1 MTAAPPRGRLERL
14 LRPRSIAVV
23 GASPDPTAI
32 GGAPVALLEE
42 FGFSGPVH
50 LVSRSQRTIRGRAC
64 LPSVDELPDDVDV
77 ALLLVP
83 RDAAASVLAACIR
96 RRVGAVVLF
105 GSGFAEIG
113 DEGEVAQRGL
123 AEQARA
129 AGIAFAGPNCLG
141 VVNFTAGVPLTFGD
155 VEPQPPGDGDRPGL
169 AIIAQSGALS
179 FALLYAAAADGV
191 PLSYVI
197 STGNEAVL
205 GVEDYLEDLVADR
218 GTRAFALLVE
228 QIRHPARFL
237 AAAREAQRL
246 GKTICL
252 LHTGTS
258 ERGRAAART
267 HTGALG
273 GDQAA
278 LRAVLARHG
287 VILCDSLDE
296 LVDVAGCVT
305 RCAAPTA
312 GGVAFLTDSGALKAH
327 ALDVCAAL
335 GLDAPEPNPETRA
348 ALAAI
353 LPSFATVSNP
363 VDITAQALND
373 PSLYAR
379 AGAALLDD
387 AAVGALVVAAMPGS
401 PGQFA
406 QQVDALL
413 PVVRA
418 SAKPILY
425 SVLGGLRPLPARDEA
440 RLRAAGIPLFRS
452 PERALRAANRLLGA
466 AEARRRAGQGAG
478 SAPAAAALALPA
490 SHAPTEHEAKQVLRA
505 LGIAVPDGALVTTAG
520 DAARAAAR
528 LGYPVV
534 LKAQA
539 GALTHKSDAGG
550 VILGIAD
557 EPALMRAWQ
566 RLHDDVRRA
575 RPGLT
580 LDGVLVEKMSAPG
593 GVEFVLAAQRDR
605 DWGPVLY
612 VGLGGIWIEALR
624 DVRVLAAEATPDE
637 IRHELRQ
644 LAGWPLLTGARG
656 RPPADV
662 SALCDAIVAFG
673 RAVAATP
680 AITAFEINPLL
691 VLPAGQGVVALDAV
705 LVSETVSETVP
716 GRAP

>member
-1 MTAAPPRGRLERL
+1 MTGAAQRSRLERL
-14 LRPRSIAVV
+14 LRPRSIALV

-32 GGAPVALLEE
+32 GGAPLALLDD
-42 FGFSGPVH
+42 FGFAGPLH
-50 LVSRSQRTIRGRAC
+50 LVSRSHRTIGGRAC
-64 LPSVDELPDDVDV
+64 LPSVDELPEDIDV

-83 RDAAASVLAACIR
+83 RDAAGSVLAACIR
-96 RRVGAVVLF
+96 RRVGAAVLF

-113 DEGEVAQRGL
+113 GDGEAAQRAI

-129 AGIAFAGPNCLG
+129 AGIALAGPNCLG
-141 VVNFTAGVPLTFGD
+141 LVNFHAGVPLTFGA
-155 VEPQPPGDGDRPGL
+155 VEPPPPREGERPGL

-179 FALLYAAAADGV
+179 FALLYAAASDGV
-191 PLSYVI
+191 PLSYVV

-205 GVEDYLEDLVADR
+205 GVEDYLEELVADR

-258 ERGRAAART
+258 ERGRDAART

-287 VILCDSLDE
+287 AILCDSLDE

-305 RCAAPTA
+305 RCAAPV
-312 GGVAFLTDSGALKAH
+312 GRGVAFLTDSGALKAH
-327 ALDVCAAL
+327 ALDVCASL
-335 GLDAPEPNPETRA
+335 GLDAPEPSPATQG
-348 ALAAI
+348 ALSAI
-353 LPSFATVSNP
+353 LPSFATPSNP

-387 AAVGALVVAAMPGS
+387 PQIGALVVSAMPGS

-418 SAKPILY
+418 AQKPILY
-425 SVLGGLRPLPARDEA
+425 SVLGGLRPLPPRDEA

-466 AEARRRAGQGAG
+466 AQALRRAGETTG
-478 SAPAAAALALPA
+478 APAPSRALALPA
-490 SHAPTEHEAKQVLRA
+490 SPAPTEYQAKQLLRT
-505 LGIAVPDGALVTTAG
+505 LGIPAPAGALVTSASE
-520 DAARAAAR
+520 AARAAASV
-528 LGYPVV
+528 GYPVA

-539 GALTHKSDAGG
+539 GALTHKTDAGG
-550 VILGIAD
+550 VLLGIAD
-557 EPALMRAWQ
+557 ESALTRGWQ
-566 RLHDDVRRA
+566 RLHQDVGRA
-575 RPGLT
+575 RPELS
-580 LDGVLVEKMSAPG
+580 LDGVLVEKMAPPG
-593 GVEFVLAAQRDR
+593 GIEFVIAAQRDR
-605 DWGPVLY
+605 EWGPVLCI
-612 VGLGGIWIEALR
+612 GLGGIWIEALR
-624 DVRVLAAEATPDE
+624 DVRMLAAEATPAE
-637 IRHELRQ
+637 IDHELRR
-644 LAGWPLLTGARG
+644 LAAWPLLAGARG

-662 SALCDAIVAFG
+662 AALRDAIVALG

-680 AITAFEINPLL
+680 AVAAFEINPLL
-691 VLPAGQGVVALDAV
+691 VLPAGQGVLALDAV
-705 LVSETVSETVP
+705 LVPEPTP
-716 GRAP
+716 GRAS